1 MFECV
6 LAFSRRCSA
15 SGETAS
21 NALLDRSSRVDKS
34 LLCPSPADAAR
45 PPRPSARITLA
56 NGAKRR
62 GRASTPSLAGAVS
75 DLRPI
80 PPNRPEGAARAF
92 AVPRFEE
99 DVGRNV
105 CGPP

>member
-1 MFECV
+1 MPHASLLVIV
-6 LAFSRRCSA
+6 LLARA
-15 SGETAS
+15 S
-21 NALLDRSSRVDKS
+21 ALLPLASSQSRVGTR
-34 LLCPSPADAAR
+34 LRAATADGLGEWFDQR
-45 PPRPSARITLA
+45 DVSDERLHVS
-56 NGAKRR
+56 
-62 GRASTPSLAGAVS
+62 STPSLAGAVS